1 MNTRTRV
8 VELFAPTVE
17 SLEVGLY
24 CSSDPTG
31 TAPGFLLTAEGT
43 MATTGSSFTSGT
55 WVGSYGSDGW
65 TTART
70 PTIGTAGSLTA
81 TAGRYWLWTSVV
93 AGSETAKW
101 LVGTVVVS

>member
-1 MNTRTRV
+1 MNTRTGV
-8 VELFAPTVE
+8 VTLFAPTVE
-17 SLEVGLY
+17 SLQVDVY
-24 CSSDPTG
+24 ASVDPTG

-55 WVGSYGSDGW
+55 WVGTYGSDGW
-65 TTART
+65 TVART

-81 TAGRYWLWTSVV
+81 TAGRYWLWASVV

-101 LVGTVVVS
+101 IVGTLVVS